1 MVTSTSLPMTVSN
14 LPSTMWEEFGT
25 RPMYCSESE
34 IAAPGG
40 GVDADAVAPVVSAPA
55 RAASTSTARL
65 M

>member
-25 RPMYCSESE
+25 RPTYSSESE

-40 GVDADAVAPVVSAPA
+40 GVAADADAPVVSCPCQGGEHQQ
-55 RAASTSTARL
+55 RL
-65 M
+65 